1 MASPT
6 TQKWS
11 GRWEQLKGKAKQV
24 WGDLTDDDFTRAEG
38 KYDELIGIINERTG
52 ESREKIKQ
60 LLDENI

>member
-11 GRWEQLKGKAKQV
+11 G
-24 WGDLTDDDFTRAEG
+24 DDFTRAEG
-38 KYDELIGIINERTG
+38 KYDELVGIINERTG

-60 LLDENI
+60 LLEDNI